1 MPAAGNQ
8 GQHQS
13 EERAQRNGFDRPFL
27 FAGRH
32 GFG

>member
-1 MPAAGNQ
+1 MQAGHQ

-13 EERAQRNGFDRPFL
+13 QEPAQHDGFDRPFL
-27 FAGRH
+27 FAGGH